1 VATLEV
7 HGDELVVSLSAW
19 ERVAAMR
26 REVRVPLGSVRSVC
40 ADPEP
45 WSALR
50 GVRAPGTGVPGVVA
64 YGVRRLTGSAPD
76 FAAVHGHGPAVRVDL
91 APGAP
96 FARLVITVDDARS
109 TVDAV
114 RTGVALGRRA

>member
-1 VATLEV
+1 MATLEV
-7 HGDELVVSLSAW
+7 HGDELVVSLSPW

-26 REVRVPLGSVRSVC
+26 REVRVPLGSVRSIC
-40 ADPEP
+40 ADPDP

-76 FAAVHGHGPAVRVDL
+76 FAAVHGRGPAVRVDL
-91 APGAP
+91 APNAP
-96 FARLVITVDDARS
+96 FSRLVITVDDARS
-109 TVDAV
+109 TVEAV
-114 RTGVALGRRA
+114 RIGVTPGRSV